1 MVKEVKLN
9 AGGIWS
15 CITAIV
21 IAAMLC
27 GTVVFVSM
35 QYSQTQK
42 NVVNAQKEIAEKQSQ
57 AMKESADKISKG
69 LTDIGWYQR

>member
-1 MVKEVKLN
+1 MKEVKLKI
-9 AGGIWS
+9 GGIWG

-35 QYSQTQK
+35 QYSQTQ
-42 NVVNAQKEIAEKQSQ
+42 NEVVNTQKEIAEKQSQ
-57 AMKESADKISKG
+57 AMKESAEKIGKG

>member
-1 MVKEVKLN
+1 MKEVKLKV
-9 AGGIWS
+9 GGIWS

-27 GTVVFVSM
+27 GTVVFASM
-35 QYSQTQK
+35 QYSQTQRD
-42 NVVNAQKEIAEKQSQ
+42 VVNAQKEIADKQSQ
-57 AMKESADKISKG
+57 AMKESAEKIGKG

>member
-1 MVKEVKLN
+1 MKEVKLKV
-9 AGGIWS
+9 GGIWG

-42 NVVNAQKEIAEKQSQ
+42 EVVNTQKEIAEKQSQ
-57 AMKESADKISKG
+57 AMKESAEKIGKG